1 MKNNPDRFE
10 RMAYSLSC
18 YNAYH
23 IACGLM
29 RKQPDEFSVK
39 RLDREIEK
47 AKQ

>member
-1 MKNNPDRFE
+1 MKRNPERFE
-10 RMAYSLSC
+10 KMANSLSAH
-18 YNAYH
+18 NAYH